1 MRRLPSLLLLLGL
14 AVVATVAPSPRAA
27 ADKVADDDV
36 GNYLL
41 RMPDSWE
48 FADVSHFAD
57 LGVVKAGERRLATLH
72 DGTAGTGQGARLML
86 SVQDVGPKTAP
97 GLPADFEDTLK
108 EWQLLEE
115 QAKRVEE
122 VSEELHGR
130 IGTAYDK
137 LDKALVTLAETPE
150 VRRLVMS
157 RWGKDPA
164 AWPPYKVEGE
174 TRIAGLPAAKLVVDA
189 PSANLG
195 GTDGPC
201 VAVQF
206 VFVLRKKLTRLAI
219 WRWSTPKDREKLK
232 DDVDMIE
239 LSFEVLK
246 SEAISGKKP
255 VDVGPADGGGG
266 GDKDKPEAKKE
277 TVKDLAMG
285 FEVVKPAKFKLKELD
300 RSKESDRQVG
310 FEMSAV
316 DAGSDCIVELLVY
329 RVGRAGT
336 TAFDLDDWMKNLGT
350 NFFTSHPE
358 GPIELIPFPIH
369 SEKAPLLSLPDVT
382 KKKELKRPA
391 PDDLKNG
398 LSKSDVERLG
408 VVTEV
413 KGAKVSGQRVKEAW
427 RWGMRGN
434 LARIG
439 TDIQCQWTFTY
450 DARTFVMRVT
460 ARKDGWDKFK
470 ADAAEIFKSFRILE
484 EPK

>member
-1 MRRLPSLLLLLGL
+1 MRRLRSSLLLLAFA
-14 AVVATVAPSPRAA
+14 AVVAAVPAPRAV

-57 LGVVKAGERRLATLH
+57 LGVVKAGERKLATLH

-97 GLPADFEDTLK
+97 GLPAEYEDWLK
-108 EWQLLEE
+108 DWQLLEE
-115 QAKRVEE
+115 QAKRVDE
-122 VSEELHGR
+122 VSEDLHAR
-130 IGTAYDK
+130 IGAAYDK
-137 LDKALVTLAETPE
+137 LDKALVTLAETPD

-157 RWGKDPA
+157 RWGRDPA
-164 AWPPYKVEGE
+164 AWPAYKVEGE
-174 TRIAGLPAAKLVVDA
+174 TRIAGLPAAKLVVEA
-189 PSANLG
+189 PSGNLG
-195 GTDGPC
+195 GNDAPC

-246 SEAISGKKP
+246 SEALSGKKP
-255 VDVGPADGGGG
+255 APAGPADDGGGEKG
-266 GDKDKPEAKKE
+266 DKPESKRE

-300 RSKESDRQVG
+300 RSKESDRNVG
-310 FEMSAV
+310 FDMSAV

-350 NFFTSHPE
+350 NFFNSHPE
-358 GPIELIPFPIH
+358 GPIELIPFPTH
-369 SEKAPLLSLPDVT
+369 TEKTPFLSLPDVG

-408 VVTEV
+408 VVAEV
-413 KGAKVSGQRVKEAW
+413 KAAKVSGQRVKEAW

-434 LARIG
+434 LARVG

-460 ARKDGWDKFK
+460 ARKDGFEKYK
-470 ADAAEIFKSFRILE
+470 ADVAEIFKSFRILE

>member
-1 MRRLPSLLLLLGL
+1 MRRLRSSLLLLACA
-14 AVVATVAPSPRAA
+14 AVVAAVPAPRAV

-57 LGVVKAGERRLATLH
+57 LGVVKAGERKLATLH

-97 GLPADFEDTLK
+97 GLPAEYEDWLK
-108 EWQLLEE
+108 DWQLLEE
-115 QAKRVEE
+115 QAKRVDE
-122 VSEELHGR
+122 VSEDLHAR
-130 IGTAYDK
+130 IGAAYDK
-137 LDKALVTLAETPE
+137 LDKALVTLAETPD

-157 RWGKDPA
+157 RWGRDPA
-164 AWPPYKVEGE
+164 AWPAYKVEGE
-174 TRIAGLPAAKLVVDA
+174 TRIAGLPAAKLVVEA
-189 PSANLG
+189 PSGNLG
-195 GTDGPC
+195 GNDAPC

-246 SEAISGKKP
+246 SEALSGKKP
-255 VDVGPADGGGG
+255 APAGPADGGGG
-266 GDKDKPEAKKE
+266 EKGDKPESKRE

-300 RSKESDRQVG
+300 RSKESDRNVG
-310 FEMSAV
+310 FDMSAV

-350 NFFTSHPE
+350 NFFNSHPE
-358 GPIELIPFPIH
+358 GPIELIPFPTH
-369 SEKAPLLSLPDVT
+369 TEKTPFLSLPDVG

-398 LSKSDVERLG
+398 LSKSEVERLG
-408 VVTEV
+408 VVAEV
-413 KGAKVSGQRVKEAW
+413 KAAKVGGQRVKEAW

-434 LARIG
+434 LARVG

-460 ARKDGWDKFK
+460 ARKDGFEKYK
-470 ADAAEIFKSFRILE
+470 ADVAEIFKSFRILE

>member
-1 MRRLPSLLLLLGL
+1 MRRLRSSLLLLACA
-14 AVVATVAPSPRAA
+14 AVVAAVPAPRAV

-57 LGVVKAGERRLATLH
+57 LGVVKAGERKLATLH

-97 GLPADFEDTLK
+97 GLPAEYEDWLK
-108 EWQLLEE
+108 DWQLLEE
-115 QAKRVEE
+115 QAKRVDE
-122 VSEELHGR
+122 VSEDLHAR
-130 IGTAYDK
+130 IGAAYDK
-137 LDKALVTLAETPE
+137 LDKALVTLAETPD

-157 RWGKDPA
+157 RWGRDPA
-164 AWPPYKVEGE
+164 AWPAYKVEGE
-174 TRIAGLPAAKLVVDA
+174 TRIAGLPAAKLIVEA
-189 PSANLG
+189 PSGNLG
-195 GTDGPC
+195 GNDAPC

-246 SEAISGKKP
+246 SEALSAKKP
-255 VDVGPADGGGG
+255 PPSAPADDGAGKG
-266 GDKDKPEAKKE
+266 DKPESKRE

-300 RSKESDRQVG
+300 RSKESDRNVG
-310 FEMSAV
+310 FDMSAV

-350 NFFTSHPE
+350 NFFNSHPE
-358 GPIELIPFPIH
+358 GPIELIPFPTN
-369 SEKAPLLSLPDVT
+369 SEKTPFLSLPDVA
-382 KKKELKRPA
+382 KKKELRRPP

-398 LSKSDVERLG
+398 LSKADVERLG

-413 KGAKVSGQRVKEAW
+413 KAAKVGGQRVKEAW

-434 LARIG
+434 LARVG

-460 ARKDGWDKFK
+460 ARKDGFEKYK
-470 ADAAEIFKSFRILE
+470 ADVAEIFKSFRILE